1 MPSVRMPLHR
11 RAVGLHD
18 TEVSLVN
25 RKQPVGRGDDAE
37 ADTGVLEEA
46 LHLWAESTS

>member
-11 RAVGLHD
+11 RKAGVHD
-18 TEVSLVN
+18 TEVTPVN
-25 RKQPVGRGDDAE
+25 GKQPAGREDGGE

-46 LHLWAESTS
+46 LHLWAE

>member
-11 RAVGLHD
+11 RTVSAHD

-25 RKQPVGRGDDAE
+25 RKQAVGRGDDVE
-37 ADTGVLEEA
+37 ADTGVIEEA
-46 LHLWAESTS
+46 LHLWAE